1 MVLTIEEI
9 INGVEDYKEIY
20 LQTLDDT
27 VFLRPLSKGEW
38 EKTNSIRQESLGDY
52 VTNEKAQTVSR
63 NQRVSNIES
72 QLKFNIKANAD
83 ADFKA
88 QVEAIFLSCDNPG
101 NNNKPPKRTDIE
113 KLPNDIFDE
122 LYEKVKEISGINDD
136 VELESDVEDFPEN

>member
-9 INGVEDYKEIY
+9 LNGVEDYKEIY
-20 LQTLDDT
+20 LESLEDT

-52 VTNEKAQTVSR
+52 VTNEKAQAVSR

-72 QLKFNIKANAD
+72 QLKFNIKQNAD

-88 QVEAIFLSCDNPG
+88 QVEAIFISCDNPG
-101 NNNKPPKRTDIE
+101 NEKPPKRTDIE
-113 KLPNDIFDE
+113 KLPAGIFDE
-122 LYEKVKEISGINDD
+122 MYEKVKELTGIDDD
-136 VELESDVEDFPEN
+136 VVLEDDVEDFPEN

>member
-9 INGVEDYKEIY
+9 LNGVEDYKEVY
-20 LQTLDDT
+20 LESLDNT

-52 VTNEKAQTVSR
+52 VTNEKAQAVSR

-72 QLKFNIKANAD
+72 QLKFNIKKNAD

-88 QVEAIFLSCDNPG
+88 QVEAIFMSCDNPG
-101 NNNKPPKRTDIE
+101 NKNPPKRTDIE
-113 KLPNDIFDE
+113 KLPAGIFDE
-122 LYEKVKEISGINDD
+122 MYEKVKELTGINDD
-136 VELESDVEDFPEN
+136 VELEDDVEDFPEN

>member
-9 INGVEDYKEIY
+9 LNGVEDYKEIY
-20 LQTLDDT
+20 LESLDNT

-52 VTNEKAQTVSR
+52 VTNEKAQAVSR

-72 QLKFNIKANAD
+72 QLKFNIKQNAD

-88 QVEAIFLSCDNPG
+88 QVEAIFMSCDNPG
-101 NNNKPPKRTDIE
+101 NKNPPKRTDIE
-113 KLPNDIFDE
+113 KLPAGIFDE
-122 LYEKVKEISGINDD
+122 MYEKVKEITGINDD
-136 VELESDVEDFPEN
+136 VELEDDVEDFPEN

>member
-9 INGVEDYKEIY
+9 LNGVEDYKEVY
-20 LQTLDDT
+20 LDSLDDT

-52 VTNEKAQTVSR
+52 VTNEKAQAVSR

-72 QLKFNIKANAD
+72 QLKFNIKQNAD

-88 QVEAIFLSCDNPG
+88 QVEAIFMSCNNPG
-101 NNNKPPKRTDIE
+101 NEKPPKRTDIE
-113 KLPNDIFDE
+113 KLPAGIFDE
-122 LYEKVKEISGINDD
+122 MYTKVKELTGINDD
-136 VELESDVEDFPEN
+136 VELEDDVEDFPEN

>member
-9 INGVEDYKEIY
+9 LNGVEDYKEVY
-20 LQTLDDT
+20 LESLDDT

-52 VTNEKAQTVSR
+52 VTNEKAQAVSR

-72 QLKFNIKANAD
+72 QLKFNIKKNAD

-88 QVEAIFLSCDNPG
+88 QVEAIFMSCDNPG
-101 NNNKPPKRTDIE
+101 NKNPPKRTDIE
-113 KLPNDIFDE
+113 KLPAGIFDE
-122 LYEKVKEISGINDD
+122 MYTKVKELTGINDD
-136 VELESDVEDFPEN
+136 VELEDDVEDFPEN